1 MVIDTMYVRKYL
13 LYKVSKIRE
22 YIVIIDAGADITG
35 APWYWQG
42 ANRKFVLYIGCKL
55 QIIGT
60 SDKK

>member
-35 APWYWQG
+35 APSYWQA
-42 ANRKFVLYIGCKL
+42 ANRKFVL
-55 QIIGT
+55 
-60 SDKK
+60 